1 MIMLLLSSNILAES
15 AYIKRN
21 RSSISLDF
29 EIRKNRFLSLLKDKN
44 PDILLLQEADEPWF
58 PHLEEYFD
66 NYNFTH
72 SIVKSRDKYQI
83 IAWNNENLHKVDDS
97 EYNSKEPGIQ
107 SIDFI
112 CKNSKTAF
120 RTVNIH
126 APYNKASDYKI
137 EYEAVL
143 TSSDKCLIAGDFNID
158 DNPNAGFFSTLMDS
172 LGYQNHCSIIPF
184 TARSVKH
191 GKGEL
196 LDFVYSLNL
205 NEVKTHIVPSDIKLL
220 IPHSE
225 VSDFDE
231 KNCDNHYSDHAALFA
246 EFYF

>member
-1 MIMLLLSSNILAES
+1 MLLLSSNILAES
-15 AYIKRN
+15 AYQKRN
-21 RSSISLDF
+21 LSSKKIDF
-29 EIRKNRFLSLLKDKN
+29 EFRKNVFFNMIAEKK
-44 PDILLLQEADEPWF
+44 PDLLLLQEADEPWF
-58 PHLEEYFD
+58 PHLDGYF
-66 NYNFTH
+66 NKHNF
-72 SIVKSRDKYQI
+72 SYSSFKSRDKYQI
-83 IAWNNENLHKVDDS
+83 IAWNNENLHKVEDS

-126 APYNKASDYKI
+126 APYNKASDYEKV
-137 EYEAVL
+137 YEAVL
-143 TSSDKCLIAGDFNID
+143 TSSDRCLMSGDFNID
-158 DNPNAGFFSTLMDS
+158 DNPNAGFFYTLTGT
-172 LGYQNHCSIIPF
+172 LGYQNHCSNIPF